1 MSGLNRY
8 QREWLRERIE
18 SRSALL
24 REEIRAALHKN
35 EEQSA
40 ALANHHTE
48 IDDEAVADAE
58 TTVEVAELE
67 RDVHE
72 LRALQDALARVAR
85 EEYGVCESCGDDI
98 PFARL
103 KADPQA
109 TRCLACQADEERRQK
124 RHRTRISG

>member
-1 MSGLNRY
+1 MSALNRY

-18 SRSALL
+18 SRSAML

-35 EEQSA
+35 EEHAA
-40 ALANHHTE
+40 ALANHRTE

-72 LRALQDALARVAR
+72 LRELQDALQRVGT
-85 EEYGVCESCGDDI
+85 EDYGVCENCGADI
-98 PFARL
+98 PFPRL

-109 TRCLACQADEERRQK
+109 TRCVACQADEERRQK
-124 RHRTRISG
+124 RQRVRGA

>member
-1 MSGLNRY
+1 MSSLNRY

-35 EEQSA
+35 EEQSV
-40 ALANHHTE
+40 ALANHHDE

-58 TTVEVAELE
+58 TTVDVAELE

-72 LRALQDALARVAR
+72 LRQLQDALTRIGTDD
-85 EEYGVCESCGDDI
+85 YGVCESCGADI
-98 PFARL
+98 PFPRL

-109 TRCLACQADEERRQK
+109 TRCVACQSDEERRQK
-124 RHRTRISG
+124 RHRVRSE